1 MNESRLQQEYEALI
15 WECEGLEE
23 DIEERKDENEAL
35 RAERD
40 LLQREV
46 CRHRAAAIQDRT
58 PEQIA
63 DALGWNCFKEDG
75 K

>member
-23 DIEERKDENEAL
+23 DIEELKDENKAL

-46 CRHRAAAIQDRT
+46 CMHRAAAIQDRT

-63 DALGWNCFKEDG
+63 DALGWSCVNEDG